1 MIININE
8 NFEVLRKFLRIDKKT
23 FYLNTPERIILF
35 PFKTREPDRAK
46 FEKGFSNVTGEVL
59 RTILGVKNNSFDD
72 FESYL
77 KNKMNDKNL
86 PVEFIDNFKYLVSR
100 NSKELISPEALLFNQ
115 LSTNDSKIG
124 EKSISEFLVNTL
136 FSNSNTLKSFYSDIS
151 KNRNYIMSNIISGYI
166 QENSCQIEPQYIN
179 SYSSEDIIQQFQ
191 KDLKLLLRS
200 KVLFVDYFEILLNYY
215 YFRIVYRNALD
226 ISNYK
231 KINSNRPLY
240 FLLDW
245 ESASKNREACKEI
258 NTSFASFYKE
268 TKDIYIHMNIL
279 EHLNI
284 LFGVERKNFK
294 ELSNLFEDALNKKEI
309 KEKIIELMN
318 IYSSQKNLVLKGAT
332 LDKNLEELY
341 QVYFD
346 LINQGLS
353 LSPGASNRYHLSL
366 LESCKYYFL
375 KKRGS
380 LGYVLNI
387 NHDFLILLVYL
398 SVNENNKI
406 NLIEMFE
413 SFELRGVYL
422 DKYSKES
429 VVDYLV
435 KLNLIDKKSDS
446 GVAQYVRSIL

>member
-8 NFEVLRKFLRIDKKT
+8 NFGELKKFLRIDKKT
-23 FYLNTPERIILF
+23 FYLNTPQRIILF

-72 FESYL
+72 FELFL
-77 KNKMNDKNL
+77 KNRMNDKSI
-86 PVEFIDNFKYLVSR
+86 PIEFIDNFKYLVSR

-124 EKSISEFLVNTL
+124 EKSISEFLVSTL
-136 FSNSNTLKSFYSDIS
+136 FSNSNTLKSFYLDKS

-166 QENSCQIEPQYIN
+166 QENSNQIEPQYIN
-179 SYSSEDIIQQFQ
+179 SYSSEDIIQQFEN
-191 KDLKLLLRS
+191 DLKLLLRS

-226 ISNYK
+226 VSNYK
-231 KINSNRPLY
+231 KINLNRPLY

-245 ESASKNREACKEI
+245 ESASKNRDACKES
-258 NTSFASFYKE
+258 NTSFTSFYKE
-268 TKDIYIHMNIL
+268 TKDIYVHMNIL
-279 EHLNI
+279 EHFNI

-294 ELSNLFEDALNKKEI
+294 ELSILFEDALNKKEI
-309 KEKIIELMN
+309 KEAIIELMN
-318 IYSSQKNLVLKGAT
+318 IYSSQKSLVLKDAT
-332 LDKNLEELY
+332 LDKNFEELY
-341 QVYFD
+341 QIYFD
-346 LINQGLS
+346 LIDRGLN
-353 LSPGASNRYHLSL
+353 LAPGASNRYHLSL

-387 NHDFLILLVYL
+387 NHDFLMLLVYL
-398 SVNENNKI
+398 SVNEKNKV

-413 SFELRGVYL
+413 SFEIRGVYL